1 MSKTC
6 KRSSMLTAVC
16 LVVESERSNASVDS
30 HAKHNVVA
38 ICRANIIASPRKVK
52 DRFPG
57 EITFKQSLYRLRRLC
72 PRGFNVDK
80 CS

>member
-6 KRSSMLTAVC
+6 KRSSLPTAVC

-38 ICRANIIASPRKVK
+38 I
-52 DRFPG
+52 G
-57 EITFKQSLYRLRRLC
+57 ESSAKEQ
-72 PRGFNVDK
+72 
-80 CS
+80 